1 MHEIGLQ
8 ILQGTAIVIRGF
20 LQILMR
26 SSWTRVIIPESQV
39 HHRGKTFPCWN
50 T

>member
-26 SSWTRVIIPESQV
+26 PSWIGVIIP
-39 HHRGKTFPCWN
+39 KN
-50 T
+50 